1 MGLPH
6 NVLDRMMI
14 LAHYEILAEK
24 RNVFQQR
31 LAAAAAVGLFSLCLL
46 RSPQVAGSQPSV
58 CRSAVG
64 RSFASSSVRSLAR
77 SLARYRSPISAVDS
91 HSLARFTSGQAA
103 AACGCCSCL
112 RLLLLLPAAAWT
124 DRVNA
129 AAPKQKYPY
138 GSQSP

>member
-91 HSLARFTSGQAA
+91 HSLARSLATASLRAKLQLLAA
-103 AACGCCSCL
+103 AA
-112 RLLLLLPAAAWT
+112 AAAAGGGM
-124 DRVNA
+124 D
-129 AAPKQKYPY
+129 
-138 GSQSP
+138 